1 MKGNHAWFCAPYK
14 REAHFLSDSPLHPT
28 AVALVQGQC
37 CLTPTIWA
45 QWDQSPSSTQQ
56 AAFCFPWLCRDEASS
71 WCGPM
76 SPPLPQPALHLLANG
91 VPCHFYQ
98 PHPKAPHVPPPRKC
112 HLNLSTCT
120 PERDL
125 ATSLG
130 ALRAQHSPTREGG
143 ASTRSG
149 CLAPARR
156 RGPRRLGFWGGT
168 VLGSPLQHWLA
179 ALALRGQSFLP

>member
-28 AVALVQGQC
+28 ALALVQGQC

-98 PHPKAPHVPPPRKC
+98 PHPKAPHVPPPESVISTC
-112 HLNLSTCT
+112 PLAPQSGTWPLPWELSGLSTA
-120 PERDL
+120 PQGRGERL
-125 ATSLG
+125 PGLG
-130 ALRAQHSPTREGG
+130 AWHLPGGGVRGAWDFGEAQ
-143 ASTRSG
+143 
-149 CLAPARR
+149 
-156 RGPRRLGFWGGT
+156 FWGARSSTG
-168 VLGSPLQHWLA
+168 WL
-179 ALALRGQSFLP
+179 PWP